1 MVEKVVEIGIMF
13 DFYGKLLT
21 ERQYIAMELY
31 YLYDY
36 SLAEIGEELEI
47 SRQAV
52 YDLIKRSEEKLY
64 ELENVLRLV
73 EKFNLNRKEIEKIA
87 RLVEDIEK
95 EAAGIENHKIGKK
108 IEGLRICLGEI
119 MMNS

>member
-21 ERQYIAMELY
+21 ERQYTAMELY

-36 SLAEIGEELEI
+36 SLAEIGEELKI

-64 ELENVLRLV
+64 ELENVLNLV
-73 EKFNLNRKEIEKIA
+73 EKFNSNRKAIEKIA
-87 RLVEDIEK
+87 KLVEEIEK
-95 EAAGIENHKIGKK
+95 ETESINNHKIGKK
-108 IEGLRICLGEI
+108 IEGLRICIREI